1 MQPPSIM
8 PPVDPGWGPTITIVL
23 AVITGAWAI
32 LALIAR
38 LLKRAFEALRT
49 KVESLDGKVAAMES
63 NAKLIDHD
71 LKAVRQNQQALET
84 MTEKRHMENLQSNA
98 ELKEFIADENREMR
112 RRVDRLLERN
122 GLSRD

>member
-8 PPVDPGWGPTITIVL
+8 PPVDPGWGPTITLVI

-32 LALIAR
+32 LALIAG
-38 LLKRAFEALRT
+38 LLSRAFRGLQS

-71 LKAVRQNQQALET
+71 LRGVRQNQQSLET

-112 RRVDRLLERN
+112 RRVDRLLERS